1 MFKDVTTC
9 DFLYNLAQDLNQN
22 KNMVYVLTGQA
33 DPNVW
38 RLYSYAYLCHINNE
52 SIAIPSVL
60 SYPSTTNFDNT
71 GITYKND
78 VVYEQ
83 YFEAYHVMNEAKNL
97 WLYALLTTG
106 TVLLSAML

>member
-71 GITYKND
+71 GITYKIC
-78 VVYEQ
+78 
-83 YFEAYHVMNEAKNL
+83 HSITR
-97 WLYALLTTG
+97 ALSLEPQALFY
-106 TVLLSAML
+106 TVLNPKTQQRSIVWQ